1 MSTAVHCAV
10 AVLEESRE
18 MKLFSFSTERGAR
31 RSIDEKWPSTLIRVT
46 YVFIPFMA
54 H

>member
-18 MKLFSFSTERGAR
+18 MKLFSFSTE
-31 RSIDEKWPSTLIRVT
+31 
-46 YVFIPFMA
+46 A
-54 H
+54 HVEVSMKNGPAL